1 MDLAIPQANLEFRFD
16 SPFLRRWLVSLIGVL
31 TRNPECEP
39 SESFPPDFQASYQ
52 ISTLQ
57 LAQALLHLILRNL
70 EPRHP
75 SKNLALFFVCGIPVL
90 SLTLFP
96 TISNEPTTST
106 LAYRPDFLLGL
117 VAISA
122 ARELWHVSEVPD
134 HIEYT
139 LRSIRMELS
148 NIRIR
153 VSLYRVVA
161 RDGVRGGSF
170 LE

>member
-1 MDLAIPQANLEFRFD
+1 
-16 SPFLRRWLVSLIGVL
+16 
-31 TRNPECEP
+31 
-39 SESFPPDFQASYQ
+39 
-52 ISTLQ
+52 
-57 LAQALLHLILRNL
+57 
-70 EPRHP
+70 
-75 SKNLALFFVCGIPVL
+75 VCGIPVL

-106 LAYRPDFLLGL
+106 LAYPPDFLLGL

-134 HIEYT
+134 HIEYA

>member
-1 MDLAIPQANLEFRFD
+1 MI
-16 SPFLRRWLVSLIGVL
+16 SVL

-39 SESFPPDFQASYQ
+39 LESFPPHFQTSFQ

-57 LAQALLHLILRNL
+57 LAQALLHHILRNL
-70 EPRHP
+70 EPCHP
-75 SKNLALFFVCGIPVL
+75 PKNLALFFVCGIPVL
-90 SLTLFP
+90 SLTFFP
-96 TISNEPTTST
+96 TISDEPTTST

-139 LRSIRMELS
+139 LRSIGIELS

-153 VSLYRVVA
+153 VILYRVVA
-161 RDGVRGGSF
+161 RGGVRGGSF